1 MRCPNCR
8 CEIGNLTTC
17 PYCGVR
23 VFRSSVSRTE
33 PCPPTNT
40 DWHKRTPS
48 ANRQTTSM
56 TSWITSDKRLERHME
71 NLDLWGLLCVILLV
85 GIFVLELLQFL
96 VALL

>member
-8 CEIGNLTTC
+8 CEIGNLMTC
-17 PYCGVR
+17 PYCGVT
-23 VFRSSVSRTE
+23 VFRSAVPRTE
-33 PCPPTNT
+33 PCPPTNA
-40 DWHKRTPS
+40 DWHKRTTPT
-48 ANRQTTSM
+48 NKQLPPTV
-56 TSWITSDKRLERHME
+56 SWGAREKRLERHME